1 MLGTLVVAGVGAL
14 AFKLGM
20 DSKQKLNEG
29 KNTGE
34 VIASLPGDAVATV
47 ASAAVSC
54 YGAVAGLFGPD
65 KSNKQDNKDSKDSKE
80 NSNEH

>member
-20 DSKQKLNEG
+20 DSRQKLDEG
-29 KNTGE
+29 KNVGE
-34 VIASLPGDAVATV
+34 VIASLPGDAVDTV
-47 ASAAVSC
+47 ASAAASC
-54 YGAVAGLFGPD
+54 YDAVTGLFGPN
-65 KSNKQDNKDSKDSKE
+65 KSNKQDNKDNKE